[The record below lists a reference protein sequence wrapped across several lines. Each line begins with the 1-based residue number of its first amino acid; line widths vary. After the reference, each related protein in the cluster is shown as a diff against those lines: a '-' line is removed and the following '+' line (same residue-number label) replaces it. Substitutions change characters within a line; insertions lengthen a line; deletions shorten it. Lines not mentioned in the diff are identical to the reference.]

1 MEAQLSFNL
10 EDPIDMKEYDHAP
23 KGYRYFLVLEELIKT
38 LAKDY
43 SEGPQTTTFFVKRY
57 AAVLSRLA
65 AKHNMSELRA
75 MIKNHIPE
83 DEHDSS
89 ASY

>member
-10 EDPIDMKEYDHAP
+10 EDPIDMREYDHAP

-43 SEGPQTTTFFVKRY
+43 ENGPQANTFFVKRY

-75 MIKNHIPE
+75 MIRNHIPE
-83 DEHDSS
+83 GDYDSP